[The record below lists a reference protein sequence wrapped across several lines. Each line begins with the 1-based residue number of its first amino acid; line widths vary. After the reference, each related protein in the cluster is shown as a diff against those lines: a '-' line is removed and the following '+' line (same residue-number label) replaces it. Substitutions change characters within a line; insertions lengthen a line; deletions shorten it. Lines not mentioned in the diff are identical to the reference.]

1 VTQDACVRS
10 PEGQI
15 GTVEFL
21 GTRLRHER
29 DAVRRCRDV
38 LERMLDFLDARAAG
52 LVLRD
57 EPSGEWLT
65 VAEAG
70 DVPDPRGNGPD
81 GATGHIARLAV
92 REARATLLR
101 DDGDEVTL
109 LGLPLAGADRI
120 DGAVWLALDPGSAI
134 SEDLVRPLL
143 PLVDHVAALVES
155 RRVLG
160 QHSPPAH
167 RVGEPSKLDEL
178 KSHFLSMVSH
188 ELRTPLTAIIGYT
201 DLLLRQVH
209 GSLNERQHKHQIAVK
224 KAAHRLL
231 TLINDLLDVTRLESG
246 LVALHRS
253 SVPLA
258 SVFDGAIEQIEPIAN
273 EREIELRLDVPTAL
287 PTVLADGERL
297 IQILVNLLDN
307 AVKFTPPGGQVTLRA
322 ERTTSMVRVSVRD
335 TGLGVRPED
344 LPEIWHRLHQGD
356 SSSRRRFG
364 VSGLGLAIVRNLVE
378 LHGGS
383 AEVYSDGE
391 GLGSTFSFTVPLATA
406 LQEQPLPSGRSSD
419 EDGGAQS
426 LGTRKVLIVDDDQDN
441 REVIA
446 SIVGDVMGHA
456 ALLAES
462 GRQALA
468 LARERPD
475 LILLDLRMP
484 DIDGFEVA
492 RRLKSDSLTAQI
504 PIVAITALADEDDQ
518 QAAISAGCVGC
529 VTKPF
534 TPASLSGAID
544 DAMRAESPT
553 TGNVRG

>member
-1 VTQDACVRS
+1 
-10 PEGQI
+10 
-15 GTVEFL
+15 
-21 GTRLRHER
+21 
-29 DAVRRCRDV
+29 
-38 LERMLDFLDARAAG
+38 MLDLADARAAG

-57 EPSGEWLT
+57 ESSGEWLT

-70 DVPDPRGNGPD
+70 DIADPGRHGPD
-81 GATGHIARLAV
+81 GAPGQLARLAV
-92 REARATLLR
+92 HQARPTVLR
-101 DDGDEVTL
+101 DDADGVAL
-109 LGLPLAGADRI
+109 LCLPLAGTDRI
-120 DGAVWLALDPGSAI
+120 DGAVWLTLDPGSAI
-134 SEDLVRPLL
+134 SEDRARSLL

-155 RRVLG
+155 RRVPGLHG
-160 QHSPPAH
+160 PPAQ
-167 RVGEPSKLDEL
+167 RVGELSKLDEL

-209 GSLNERQHKHQIAVK
+209 GSLNERQHNHQIAVK

-258 SVFDGAIEQIEPIAN
+258 SVFDRAIRQMEPIAD
-273 EREIELRLDVPTAL
+273 EREIELRLDVPTLL
-287 PTVLADGERL
+287 PTLLADGERL
-297 IQILVNLLDN
+297 TQVLVNLLDN

-322 ERTTSMVRVSVRD
+322 ERTTSMARVSVSD

-356 SSSRRRFG
+356 SSTRRRFG
-364 VSGLGLAIVRNLVE
+364 GSGLGLAIVRNLVE

-383 AEVYSDGE
+383 VEVCSDGE

-406 LQEQPLPSGRSSD
+406 FQEQPLPSSRSD
-419 EDGGAQS
+419 EDDGRVQLLGA
-426 LGTRKVLIVDDDQDN
+426 RRVLIVDDDPDN

-446 SIVGDVMGHA
+446 SIVGDVMGHT

-468 LARERPD
+468 LARELPD

-492 RRLKSDSLTAQI
+492 RRLKSDPLTAQI
-504 PIVAITALADEDDQ
+504 PIVAITALADDDDQ
-518 QAAISAGCVGC
+518 HAAIAAGCVGC

-534 TPASLSGAID
+534 TPTSLSGAID
-544 DAMRAESPT
+544 GAIHSETAT
-553 TGNVRG
+553 VGNVGG